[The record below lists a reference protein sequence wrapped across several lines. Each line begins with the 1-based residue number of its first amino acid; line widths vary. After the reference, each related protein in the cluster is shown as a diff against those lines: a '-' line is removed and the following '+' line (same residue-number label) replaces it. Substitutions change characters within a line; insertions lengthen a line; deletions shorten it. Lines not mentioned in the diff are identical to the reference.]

1 MPTITNVSIRT
12 ILSVLMLLAMM
23 PALLIILYSGFELR
37 RKAIATAKSEV
48 LLLAQTMGEVQKGI
62 TQSTHQVL
70 FTLAQNE
77 SVRLLDR
84 ESTSPILRAI
94 VEHNSTYVSL
104 AAMDIHGEVFAAS
117 NPFSPTNLADR
128 HHFQEAIAKKTLAT
142 SNFMMSRVGMSVP
155 TIAFAHPVLDIEG
168 HLTGVVSAILNLEN
182 YVNLFDLAAF
192 PPNSFAAVRGDIPII
207 LCTGF
212 SEQISASKARQKG
225 IKGFLMKPLVRG
237 ELANMVRQVLDEAA
251 NDKS

>member
-1 MPTITNVSIRT
+1 MSGYTANVIAHHG
-12 ILSVLMLLAMM
+12 ILIDEGVNFIQKPFSLHDLANQNFDRVEGHINDFI
-23 PALLIILYSGFELR
+23 PALSF
-37 RKAIATAKSEV
+37 AA
-48 LLLAQTMGEVQKGI
+48 
-62 TQSTHQVL
+62 
-70 FTLAQNE
+70 
-77 SVRLLDR
+77 
-84 ESTSPILRAI
+84 
-94 VEHNSTYVSL
+94 VSL